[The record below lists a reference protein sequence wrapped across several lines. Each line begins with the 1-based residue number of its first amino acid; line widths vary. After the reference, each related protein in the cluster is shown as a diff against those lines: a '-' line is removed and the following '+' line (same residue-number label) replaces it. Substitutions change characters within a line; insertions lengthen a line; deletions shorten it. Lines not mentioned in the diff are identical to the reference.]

1 MRIEADIFFYQLA
14 KRVSTIKYRHQIFI
28 FLFVCS
34 FFYFPLHSTLSS
46 SSLCLFSLF
55 SSLTLPL
62 LLFTLSPRNT
72 LSLLVTVLI
81 ITAYLQSN
89 KTCAT
94 LWIPS
99 YLDTTHPYP
108 IHLHYHHLD
117 HLHRHLLVYCLQ
129 SHASFSSSSSLG
141 VHCSHSFVLRCT
153 SQEIHDHNSGTV
165 QKKKSR
171 AHNRKASRAVEH
183 LSFLITDRYYTRYL
197 EMSLLHASQREY
209 SSSEKENE
217 TEAKAYLHILFA
229 QGGIKQQQGRKNG
242 SSRSRRRAGFILSAS
257 LAHDEAS
264 GTNECN
270 QHWRK

>member
-1 MRIEADIFFYQLA
+1 MKCCLAVSKSGANPWRGQYRLYHLLVGQEDNEERKKRKKTQLHENRSGHFFYQLA
-14 KRVSTIKYRHQIFI
+14 KRVSTIKYRHQILI

-62 LLFTLSPRNT
+62 LLFTLSPHNT

-99 YLDTTHPYP
+99 FLDTIHPYP
-108 IHLHYHHLD
+108 IHLHCHHLD
-117 HLHRHLLVYCLQ
+117 HLHRHLLEYCLQ
-129 SHASFSSSSSLG
+129 SHASFSLSSSLG

-153 SQEIHDHNSGTV
+153 SQEIHNHNSGTV
-165 QKKKSR
+165 QKK
-171 AHNRKASRAVEH
+171 RAVRTTEG
-183 LSFLITDRYYTRYL
+183 TPEQWNTYL
-197 EMSLLHASQREY
+197 
-209 SSSEKENE
+209 
-217 TEAKAYLHILFA
+217 F
-229 QGGIKQQQGRKNG
+229 
-242 SSRSRRRAGFILSAS
+242 
-257 LAHDEAS
+257 
-264 GTNECN
+264 
-270 QHWRK
+270 